1 MCGIVG
7 FVGKGDAKKFVI
19 EALKKLEYRGY
30 DSWGISFVEGNNLR
44 VFKETGKI
52 SEIFPEKIQAKTR
65 LAIGHTRWATH
76 GGVTKLNAHPHTDCK
91 QNIAVVHNGII
102 NNFESLK
109 TDLEKKGHKFI
120 SETDTEVIPHLVEEN
135 LNKNNSLLEAFQIT
149 LNKLQGD
156 FAICL
161 IVSKENKIYVAA
173 SGCPL
178 AIGIGKDAK
187 YISSDLL
194 AFAGF
199 TSEVVFVR
207 DGTMA
212 EVGENLKIY
221 DIKTGNE
228 KKVVFQKIPTQIHQ
242 AERGNFKHFLFK
254 EINEQPKTLE
264 KIVAMDQKEIE
275 TNAALIRNSFGTFFT
290 ACGTAYHA
298 ALSAEYLF
306 ARFAKMHVNTAIA
319 SEFPAFENFI
329 TDKTL
334 LFAISQSGETAD
346 VIEAVKTA
354 RAKKAKVFS
363 LLNNP
368 DSTLGRL
375 SDVVMIT
382 PAGREIAVLSTKAF
396 TSQLGIL
403 YLLSCATAGGLDK
416 AKKNLKDAS
425 KSVSEILKSSNIDQI
440 KKLAQKLKNSKNL
453 FTIGRGFNF
462 PTALEAALKIKEVSY
477 IHAEGFAGGELKHGT
492 IALIEKDVP
501 CIVFAANDETKDAI
515 LSNAQEIKARGGY
528 IIGVSPKNHPVFDYW
543 LKVADVSDLSPIVNI
558 VPIQVLAYFLA
569 LEKGLDP
576 DKPRN
581 LAKSVTVK

>member
-1 MCGIVG
+1 
-7 FVGKGDAKKFVI
+7 
-19 EALKKLEYRGY
+19 
-30 DSWGISFVEGNNLR
+30 
-44 VFKETGKI
+44 
-52 SEIFPEKIQAKTR
+52 
-65 LAIGHTRWATH
+65 
-76 GGVTKLNAHPHTDCK
+76 
-91 QNIAVVHNGII
+91 
-102 NNFESLK
+102 
-109 TDLEKKGHKFI
+109 
-120 SETDTEVIPHLVEEN
+120 
-135 LNKNNSLLEAFQIT
+135 
-149 LNKLQGD
+149 
-156 FAICL
+156 
-161 IVSKENKIYVAA
+161 
-173 SGCPL
+173 
-178 AIGIGKDAK
+178 
-187 YISSDLL
+187 
-194 AFAGF
+194 
-199 TSEVVFVR
+199 
-207 DGTMA
+207 
-212 EVGENLKIY
+212 
-221 DIKTGNE
+221 
-228 KKVVFQKIPTQIHQ
+228 
-242 AERGNFKHFLFK
+242 
-254 EINEQPKTLE
+254 
-264 KIVAMDQKEIE
+264 
-275 TNAALIRNSFGTFFT
+275 
-290 ACGTAYHA
+290 
-298 ALSAEYLF
+298 
-306 ARFAKMHVNTAIA
+306 MHVNTAIA